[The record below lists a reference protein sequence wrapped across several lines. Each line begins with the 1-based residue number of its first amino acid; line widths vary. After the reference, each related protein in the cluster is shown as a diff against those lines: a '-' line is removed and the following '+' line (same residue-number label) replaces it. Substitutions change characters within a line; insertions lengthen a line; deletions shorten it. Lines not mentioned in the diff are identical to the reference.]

1 MTVVQIACRRQ
12 PYPCFRFGSASACY
26 ASAVRLGR
34 DRQGPNVR
42 TGSGRFTFDLV
53 PGWAKIPPNIATG
66 WIGGVVTDRR
76 GRVYCFGRG
85 THPMLV
91 FDREGSLVD
100 HWGDSFVSH
109 AHGAFIDD
117 DEQLWLTDR
126 FAQVVWV
133 CDTAGQVLRKI
144 GLLHIRSTDD
154 DYHMRGDP
162 PPGEPP
168 RFDGFN
174 HPTNTH
180 LAADGTLFVADG
192 YRAAKCHRFSAA
204 GVIETSW
211 GSPGAEPGQFDL
223 PHGIWVTRDDR
234 VLVADRE
241 NSRVQVFNRDGEFQE
256 EWTDLHRPTDLFV
269 DENANAVY
277 ISELSGRVSVL
288 DLEGTLITRLGE
300 AGTGPGQFAAP
311 HDVWLDDQGAL
322 YVCEVQRS
330 NRLHKFVPV

>member
-1 MTVVQIACRRQ
+1 M
-12 PYPCFRFGSASACY
+12 
-26 ASAVRLGR
+26 
-34 DRQGPNVR
+34 R

-144 GLLHIRSTDD
+144 GLLNIRSTDD

-174 HPTNTH
+174 HPTNAH
-180 LAADGTLFVADG
+180 LAADGTVFVADG
-192 YRAAKCHRFSAA
+192 YRAARCHRFSVA

-211 GSPGAEPGQFDL
+211 GSPGAAPGQFDL

-256 EWTDLHRPTDLFV
+256 EWTDLHRPTDLYV
-269 DENANAVY
+269 DEDQGAVY

-300 AGTGPGQFAAP
+300 PGTGPGQFAAP

-330 NRLHKFVPV
+330 NRLHKFVPI